1 MRRIST
7 ILVFSL
13 LFCSAPLIFSSS
25 AALRGRTLDQKGV
38 PIPGV
43 KVEVVDSTAATESLN
58 NGIFVL
64 ENISEEKVLLLFTHP
79 EYLPLSLEVFPEKK
93 AQEVFD
99 VILLPKNP
107 ILMTIKEEVT
117 VTAEADSI
125 IDINLPSHRTIL
137 PSSVLNELGTSNIA
151 ETVEK
156 VPGVAMVGKG
166 GYSMSPAIRGLAENR
181 ILLLV
186 DGVRITSERRIG
198 ANASFIHLNN
208 IDHIEINR
216 GPYSVFHGS
225 GAVGGIINIVTKSPV
240 PGDPLKGK
248 FSLSYNTVK
257 EERSGSAQMSGS
269 LGKYGFLIGINGK
282 KAEDYMSPSG
292 IIEESQY
299 SDYDMMMKI
308 NREEKNSRFY
318 ATFFHYQGTD
328 IGKPSPTSRL
338 KPRWYPDETNTLL
351 TLGYGV
357 HNALFMDTINASAYV
372 MQSSL
377 ETQGDNLNDDLSLK
391 KRNLALIEGTNY
403 GFKIRGNKKLT
414 ESHTFSIG
422 LDYFGRSGV
431 KDSNTEWLFDQ
442 NQNITAQ
449 TDETSLQ
456 DARQNN
462 LGLYVDDKIDVSN
475 VFSLNLGMR
484 ADLLATSNL
493 EPSGERISRK
503 DESFTAYLGSEFH
516 VGPHLSLLA
525 NIGRSFRFPTTS
537 ELFYSGLSGR
547 GTVFGNPDLEPEK
560 SWNIDF
566 GVRYLHERFFA
577 SVYGFSNFIS
587 EMIQK
592 YEGEVDEE
600 FYFRNLIQGR
610 ISGLEGEFYVLLMKN
625 VELFVNGHLITGK
638 EKDSSTSLNY
648 IPPSRLTFWTK
659 FSLGDLWIEPKMVL
673 ATSVKN
679 PGPLEM
685 AIDGYTLFDA
695 IVGYRISA
703 HFTLLAVLQN
713 LFNETYRFSAD
724 EAGVDAPGRAFFF
737 RFDFTF

>member
-1 MRRIST
+1 MQKT
-7 ILVFSL
+7 IPVLVFSL
-13 LFCSAPLIFSSS
+13 MFGSAPLIFSSS
-25 AALRGRTLDQKGV
+25 ADLRGRTLDQKGV

-43 KVEVVDSTAATESLN
+43 KIEVVDTNAVTESLSD
-58 NGIFVL
+58 GLFVL

-93 AQEVFD
+93 AQEVLD
-99 VILLPKNP
+99 VFLTPKNP

-117 VTAEADSI
+117 VTAKADSI

-156 VPGVAMVGKG
+156 VPGVTMVGKG

-198 ANASFIHLNN
+198 ASASFINLNN

-225 GAVGGIINIVTKSPV
+225 GAVGGIINIVTQSPA

-248 FSLSYNTVK
+248 FSLSYNTAK
-257 EERSGSAQMSGS
+257 EERAGSAQMTGS
-269 LGKYGFLIGINGK
+269 LGKYGFLFGINGK
-282 KAEDYMSPSG
+282 KADDYMSPSG

-299 SDYDMMMKI
+299 SDYDLMMKI
-308 NREEKNSRFY
+308 NREGKNSRFY
-318 ATFFHYQGTD
+318 TTFFHYQGKD

-357 HNALFMDTINASAYV
+357 DNALFMDSINASAYV

-403 GFKIRGNKKLT
+403 GFKIRGNKKLA

-422 LDYFGRSGV
+422 LDYFGRGGIN
-431 KDSNTEWLFDQ
+431 DSNTEWLFDQ
-442 NQNITAQ
+442 NLNITAQ

-456 DARQNN
+456 KARQSNF
-462 LGLYVDDKIDVSN
+462 GLYIDDKIDVSN

-493 EPSGERISRK
+493 DPSGQRISRK

-516 VGPHLSLLA
+516 VGPKLSLLA
-525 NIGRSFRFPTTS
+525 NLGRSFRFPTTS
-537 ELFYSGLSGR
+537 ELFYSGLTGR

-560 SWNIDF
+560 SWNLDF

-577 SVYGFSNFIS
+577 SIYGFSNLVS
-587 EMIQK
+587 DMIQK

-600 FYFRNLIQGR
+600 FYYRNLIQGR
-610 ISGLEGEFYVLLMKN
+610 VSGFEGEFYVLLMKN

-659 FSLGDLWIEPKMVL
+659 FSPGDFWIEPKLIL
-673 ATSVKN
+673 ASPVKN

-695 IVGYRISA
+695 IIGYRINS
-703 HFTLLAVLQN
+703 HFNLLAVLQN
-713 LFNETYRFSAD
+713 LTDETYRLSAD
-724 EAGVDAPGRAFFF
+724 EAGVDAPGRSFVF
-737 RFDFTF
+737 RVDFTF